1 MEKSVLAFFA
11 HQLFSGRLF
20 RCLFFGEKDR
30 MAVFADHFADRSSAH
45 SVCAE
50 KSLQGDFLFVALYQA
65 AVVRALLACGVSG
78 IGASSAHRFGA
89 CFCLFV
95 FVYAR
100 SFASALWGTVRTE
113 MPDER
118 EDLSVFARHVWD
130 CRFCGAVIKEKRWTI
145 KEI

>member
-1 MEKSVLAFFA
+1 MEKSVFLVFA

-20 RCLFFGEKDR
+20 RRLFFGEKDR
-30 MAVFADHFADRSSAH
+30 MAVFADRFADRSSAH

-50 KSLQGDFLFVALYQA
+50 KSLQGDFLFVAQHQA
-65 AVVRALLACGVSG
+65 VVVRALLACGVSG
-78 IGASSAHRFGA
+78 IGDPFAHRFGA
-89 CFCLFV
+89 DFCFFV

-100 SFASALWGTVRTE
+100 SFASALWGSVRKK

-118 EDLSVFARHVWD
+118 ENLSVLARHVWD
-130 CRFCGAVIKEKRWTI
+130 CRFCGAFIKEKRWTI